1 MRKHFRHS
9 KTRLLSYLSK
19 VESVYE
25 KLSVLIIPL
34 SFGFGIFLAKLS
46 PTFAEVSKVTISH
59 FLFGLEY
66 LAMAALLMVL
76 APNVAK
82 LLNENEKN
90 NGFSSLFLS
99 LFVGF
104 RGVAILWSIIFSTL
118 IFGLPLSN
126 GEGFENF
133 SERA

>member
-46 PTFAEVSKVTISH
+46 PNFAEVSNVTISH